1 MKKEADLERLSDVA
15 RLIEIEILPLPS
27 SKRNGLHTVWRLSD
41 STGASQR
48 EIALDFAALICEIC
62 HERYF
67 LFPNQSRFCRIEREP
82 LTENY
87 FGDRVYGNSVI

>member
-1 MKKEADLERLSDVA
+1 MKPEANLERLPDFA
-15 RLIEIEILPLPS
+15 RLIEIEIQPS
-27 SKRNGLHTVWRLSD
+27 SKRNRLHIVWRLSD
-41 STGASQR
+41 LTGASQR
-48 EIALDFAALICEIC
+48 EIALNFAALICEIC

-87 FGDRVYGNSVI
+87 FGDRVYGYSVI